1 MLGAP
6 SDRLHSPYPTWRQ
19 VSGARLPTSGRSRR
33 SGGYPLRAAHQ
44 RRHLDNPRGGAAGRR
59 GDPLPL
65 PDAPLAWI
73 EHHPPLSTDGDTETF
88 DLVTFSSYGIRE
100 GTVPRRDAPDGGG
113 GHLEAHHQGYG
124 RGARGR
130 RGVGSVGQRP
140 SPRDHTDAAKDIAR
154 ELSEAA
160 SHLAAEIERLGGR
173 TMQDP
178 VSELP
183 RTLLL
188 GSRVNRGTWS
198 AACLPATVSDS

>member
-1 MLGAP
+1 VVIC
-6 SDRLHSPYPTWRQ
+6 SE
-19 VSGARLPTSGRSRR
+19 LPTNEGTSITH
-33 SGGYPLRAAHQ
+33 AAEQ
-44 RRHLDNPRGGAAGRR
+44 LAAEVIRYHR
-59 GDPLPL
+59 LA
-65 PDAPLAWI
+65 APLAWI
-73 EHHPPLSTDGDTETF
+73 EHHPPLSTDGNTETF

-100 GTVPRRDAPDGGG
+100 GTVPRRDAPDGWG
-113 GHLEAHHQGYG
+113 GHLEAHHQGHG
-124 RGARGR
+124 RGARGQG
-130 RGVGSVGQRP
+130 GVGSVGQRP
-140 SPRDHTDAAKDIAR
+140 SPRDHTDAAEDIAR

-198 AACLPATVSDS
+198 AACPSATVSKS